1 MVVFIISYGF
11 SALGTWYLLDKKAK
25 KWFLF
30 KVHIAGYFL
39 NNITPVVGCGG
50 EIVKSEIISKRMGI
64 DRTNV
69 FAAILVQK
77 ILHYIPFILT
87 MFLSATILTLTNPK
101 GTMPYVIGGALVLA
115 SIAGVLISLFISK
128 TPSHIHIVC
137 RALEAILG
145 SFEKFELR
153 ISPNKSFKNTSETI
167 HKFHNQAHSIFWKKS
182 VVIPQAYT
190 LLSIVA
196 EMATFYFII
205 LALGQTIA
213 VPALILAYTV
223 AVTIGSVPITPGGLG
238 TYDASLAGM
247 LLMFSI
253 PLEHAL
259 TIALLYRLVQYWMT
273 NLLGIIALT
282 RIKK

>member
-1 MVVFIISYGF
+1 MRPI
-11 SALGTWYLLDKKAK
+11 
-25 KWFLF
+25 
-30 KVHIAGYFL
+30 
-39 NNITPVVGCGG
+39 
-50 EIVKSEIISKRMGI
+50 R
-64 DRTNV
+64 
-69 FAAILVQK
+69 
-77 ILHYIPFILT
+77 
-87 MFLSATILTLTNPK
+87 
-101 GTMPYVIGGALVLA
+101 A
-115 SIAGVLISLFISK
+115 SRLFISK